1 MLPEYIEAF
10 LYFWLLVLLGGV
22 FIFIFI
28 GFIIGLL
35 KLFQKL
41 FKREEKKFLELA
53 SIKKTL
59 KILLLLYVFSM
70 VFFYIERA
78 GTYLSGDRA
87 HKEAKAYA
95 IAGEYLFLWQA
106 GVLNLSSPESIVVQ
120 PINTLQK
127 YLLQKIRA
135 HISKDD
141 AEYEIWNYKFNLI
154 QYAGTMYAPMTE
166 ESKQKGLHFTN
177 GAASMK
183 PELLE
188 ILNQLFNAMQTLSQG
203 KIKDKEFSQIDR
215 YLVIAS
221 MAPYYERYMSYQA
234 TLESNLKDSRYIEK
248 KWMKFYHDEILRKEF
263 IQYLTYLDDTYQAIE
278 KNVELMNAFEAH
290 PKIKASLFW
299 GLTKGYLGLSNLQ
312 ADEDNVYPCT
322 NPNFLKFVKYYKS
335 YVDWAYMSPKSS
347 FKTLSKRQKKTYD
360 FLIENQ
366 NSGYYIAKY
375 ICKLPFDYMTKR
387 EASIESRYR
396 QSSFSRSMED
406 RPNIKHIR
414 EIEKNLTQWHCTTLD
429 IIKR

>member
-1 MLPEYIEAF
+1 MAYIESF
-10 LYFWLLVLLGGV
+10 IIYWLLVLVGGV
-22 FIFIFI
+22 VLFS
-28 GFIIGLL
+28 LL
-35 KLFQKL
+35 VLTLSLFSVIAKFFKLKSRAVPQQNT
-41 FKREEKKFLELA
+41 
-53 SIKKTL
+53 IKKTM
-59 KILLLLYVFSM
+59 KIFISLYLLSM

-78 GTYLSGDRA
+78 NTYLFSDRA
-87 HKEAKAYA
+87 YKEAKAYA
-95 IAGEYLFLWQA
+95 IAGEYLFLWQM
-106 GVLNLSSPESIVVQ
+106 GVLNLSSPENIVLKPVNAVQ
-120 PINTLQK
+120 D
-127 YLLQKIRA
+127 YLLKRIRTY
-135 HISKDD
+135 IPQND

-183 PELLE
+183 PQLLE
-188 ILNQLFNAMQTLSQG
+188 ILKQLFNAMQTLSQG

-221 MAPYYERYMSYQA
+221 MAPYYERYMIYQA
-234 TLESNLKDSRYIEK
+234 NLISNITDRKYVEK
-248 KWMKFYHDEILRKEF
+248 KWMKFYHDKTLKEEF
-263 IQYLTYLDDTYQAIE
+263 IHYLTYLDNTYQAMK
-278 KNVELMNAFEAH
+278 KNNKLLEEFDVH
-290 PKIKASLFW
+290 PKTKASLYW

-335 YVDWAYMSPKSS
+335 YVDWAYMSTKSS

-366 NSGYYIAKY
+366 NNGYYIAKY
-375 ICKLPFDYMTKR
+375 ICKIPFEYMTKR
-387 EASIESRYR
+387 EARIEPRYR

-414 EIEKNLTQWHCTTLD
+414 EIEKNLTQGKHNE
-429 IIKR
+429 